1 MQIYLINLDKDT
13 DRLAAADAQLK
24 GYGISY
30 TRESAC
36 YAKELP
42 EAERMKHVN
51 QFRWWCVVGRK
62 IEMGEIGCAV
72 SHYRIMQRMV
82 EQNILCACIL
92 EDDVEIH
99 YNFKETIDKVEKW
112 ITTSLPQVVLLS
124 NHCDEPENVD
134 QIMSVNRG
142 ACSEAY
148 VLTITAAKALLKA
161 NYPICS
167 QCDRW
172 ERWSR
177 LGIIQLYLSTPSPCY
192 QNFEGFES
200 NMEGGFKFVRDMNI
214 LEKMLHKSKR
224 AIGITLDRM
233 LCTMGR

>member
-24 GYGISY
+24 KYDIDY

-36 YAKELP
+36 YARELP
-42 EAERMKHVN
+42 EAERMRHVN

-82 EQNILCACIL
+82 EQNIPCACIL

-99 YNFKETIDKVEKW
+99 SNFKETLDKVEKW
-112 ITTSLPQVVLLS
+112 ITPSLPQVVLLS
-124 NHCDEPENVD
+124 NHTNEPESGD
-134 QIMSVNRG
+134 EIISVSRG
-142 ACSEAY
+142 VCTEAY
-148 VLTITAAKALLKA
+148 VLTIAAARALLKA
-161 NYPICS
+161 NYPIRT

-200 NMEGGFKFVRDMNI
+200 NMEGGFKYVRDMN
-214 LEKMLHKSKR
+214 LFEKILHKSKR
-224 AIGITLDRM
+224 AIGITLDKV
-233 LCTMGR
+233 LCALGM

>member
-112 ITTSLPQVVLLS
+112 ICYLEFFLL
-124 NHCDEPENVD
+124 VRFLI
-134 QIMSVNRG
+134 QYLSV
-142 ACSEAY
+142 
-148 VLTITAAKALLKA
+148 ALLISIIGK
-161 NYPICS
+161 ICL
-167 QCDRW
+167 D
-172 ERWSR
+172 
-177 LGIIQLYLSTPSPCY
+177 PS
-192 QNFEGFES
+192 
-200 NMEGGFKFVRDMNI
+200 I
-214 LEKMLHKSKR
+214 W
-224 AIGITLDRM
+224 
-233 LCTMGR
+233 